1 MELLTK
7 ASRRQIAIR
16 GGPFTANESK
26 GQLDYC
32 LQDVDAITLLLKAM
46 KNHVRFPYCLIRGRY
61 MWSVALMERPG
72 IPIDLEMLELL
83 GNKCFCLDLQDNSYT
98 VIVCHQYV
106 VKSALYF

>member
-1 MELLTK
+1 
-7 ASRRQIAIR
+7 
-16 GGPFTANESK
+16 
-26 GQLDYC
+26 
-32 LQDVDAITLLLKAM
+32 
-46 KNHVRFPYCLIRGRY
+46 

-106 VKSALYF
+106 VKSALCF